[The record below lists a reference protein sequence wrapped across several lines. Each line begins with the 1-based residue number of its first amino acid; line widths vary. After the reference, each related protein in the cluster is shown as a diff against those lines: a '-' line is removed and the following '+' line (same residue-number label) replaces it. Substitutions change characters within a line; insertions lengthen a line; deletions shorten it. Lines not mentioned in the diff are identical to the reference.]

1 MVQGV
6 GPSTGSFHVKDE
18 SVFFFFWARKP
29 GCKLLELARYMKG
42 EKMPIVKDVYV
53 YSVLTQ

>member
-18 SVFFFFWARKP
+18 LVFFLERKP

>member
-6 GPSTGSFHVKDE
+6 GASTGSFHVKDE
-18 SVFFFFWARKP
+18 LVFFFLARKP
-29 GCKLLELARYMKG
+29 GCRLLGFARYMKG
-42 EKMPIVKDVYV
+42 EKMAIVKDVYV